1 MPSSRLKQ
9 SFYWI
14 LFGLTVAKMGL
25 NSWVELVSKFVSF
38 YYLSNE
44 FVSTFNFAIVA
55 VLLYL
60 LSALNA
66 YKLMLMW
73 A

>member
-1 MPSSRLKQ
+1 
-9 SFYWI
+9 
-14 LFGLTVAKMGL
+14 MGL

>member
-1 MPSSRLKQ
+1 
-9 SFYWI
+9 
-14 LFGLTVAKMGL
+14 MGL

-38 YYLSNE
+38 YDLSKE
-44 FVSTFNFAIVA
+44 FVSTLNFAIVA
-55 VLLYL
+55 VLLYP

-66 YKLMLMW
+66 YKLLLMW